1 QLASDARRRARIVL
15 LGGERRGPI
24 EIAGVTAFSAGFVED
39 IMPAV
44 AGLDLLWHPSRA
56 EGLGTS
62 VIDGMALGVPPI
74 AFAVGGI
81 TEVVEHDVSG
91 LLVPPGDLA
100 AFARAAETLIDDEA
114 LRARLAAAS
123 RARARMFSAETMTR
137 ETEAV
142 YYQLVFGGG
151 KR

>member
-1 QLASDARRRARIVL
+1 MLDA
-15 LGGERRGPI
+15 
-24 EIAGVTAFSAGFVED
+24 
-39 IMPAV
+39 
-44 AGLDLLWHPSRA
+44 
-56 EGLGTS
+56 
-62 VIDGMALGVPPI
+62 MALGVPPV

-81 TEVVEHDVSG
+81 PEVVEHDISG

-100 AFARAAETLIDDEA
+100 AFARAVEKLIDDEA
-114 LRARLAAAS
+114 ARARLAAAARS
-123 RARARMFSAETMTR
+123 RARMFSAETMTR